1 MRTWR
6 RTERSRT
13 RNAKCRTYDKI
24 PPNTRHPAHPRSHH
38 APAHALRHSAIRWK
52 FQTRTDGEDPL
63 VEWKKLKSEGKIKK
77 LKREEGPGG
86 GIPIPMASF
95 GVGGEFGVGGGE
107 Y

>member
-1 MRTWR
+1 M
-6 RTERSRT
+6 
-13 RNAKCRTYDKI
+13 
-24 PPNTRHPAHPRSHH
+24 
-38 APAHALRHSAIRWK
+38 WK

-107 Y
+107 WCRRASTCRNATFSHAPHRRHGN